1 VPNGGKEIYKP
12 EFDEIVYK
20 ICAETGA
27 SNRQLIRIFGCA
39 EQTFYDWRNKYPSFD
54 QKLREGK
61 DKFDSEH
68 IEKSLVRR
76 AKGFRVT
83 EVIKEP
89 LIVKTED
96 GQNVVVDPQ
105 LTVTKTITKVIPSD
119 VNAIKFFLA
128 NRSPQRWKNANEFQ
142 LTGKDGGAIQ
152 TAVRHEDIL
161 DIARQINAERA
172 KLTEGEAEFAIPIE
186 PS

>member
-1 VPNGGKEIYKP
+1 MPNDGTGLYKP
-12 EFDEIVYK
+12 EYDEIAYHV
-20 ICAETGA
+20 CAETGA
-27 SNRQLIRIFGCA
+27 SNKQLARIFGCNIR
-39 EQTFYDWRNKYPSFD
+39 TLYDWKKNNPSFD
-54 QKLREGK
+54 QKIKLGK

-89 LIVKTED
+89 LLVKDEGGNT
-96 GQNVVVDPQ
+96 VLADPQ

-119 VNAIKFFLA
+119 VNAIKFFLS
-128 NRSPQRWKNANEFQ
+128 NRSPERWKNSNEFQ

-172 KLTEGEAEFAIPIE
+172 KLTAGENEFAIE